1 MIRVSDKIALTS
13 ALLALFAAGTGT
25 GYFIAKKST
34 APAAASD
41 TQTTLSDTTTT
52 DWWQR
57 SLNRLASDLN
67 LNETQK
73 NAVRPMLQRTA
84 DQMFLNRDRA
94 LFQIHLE
101 LLAFHDTLGRP
112 GTFLDATQKM
122 RLDTL
127 RARLRQQIET
137 QFPQFLKDSPL
148 PPVTAASG
156 L

>member
-1 MIRVSDKIALTS
+1 MIRVSDKIALTA

-25 GYFIAKKST
+25 GYFIARKSP
-34 APAAASD
+34 APAAAS
-41 TQTTLSDTTTT
+41 TSLTKSSDTTT

-57 SLNRLASDLN
+57 ALNRLASDLN
-67 LNETQK
+67 LDETQK

-112 GTFLDATQKM
+112 GTFLDAAQKM
-122 RLDTL
+122 RLDAL
-127 RARLRQQIET
+127 RARLRQQIES